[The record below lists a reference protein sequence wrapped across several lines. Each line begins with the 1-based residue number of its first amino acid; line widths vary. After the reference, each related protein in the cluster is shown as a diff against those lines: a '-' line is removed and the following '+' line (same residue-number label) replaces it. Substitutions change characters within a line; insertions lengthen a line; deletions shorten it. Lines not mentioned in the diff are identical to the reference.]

1 MHCRGKKLAPDV
13 DLNVVA
19 RGTPGFSG
27 ADLANLANEA
37 AIFAV
42 RDGRDVITAA
52 DFDAARDRII
62 LGRREGSNV
71 LLPEE
76 KHAVAVHESGHALV
90 AALSEHADPVAK
102 VTILPAGQ
110 ALGVTEQ
117 LPLVERHMYGEDY
130 LHDSLAVRLGGRA
143 AELVVLGQGSTG
155 AANDLAG
162 ATDLATKMVREFG
175 LSETLGP
182 VGYPE
187 GGSVFLGG
195 GGARHVQPP
204 VRRGDPGG
212 DRRRGRQAAA
222 RGRGTGGRS
231 CSRRTGPSST
241 RWPTCCWRRRR
252 WTGPRCTGWPA
263 CRTGRRRPRR
273 WPRRP
278 PWPPGRWPPPTPAIR
293 PRVVNRAERA
303 RVHAPGPVR
312 ARACNLG
319 DMAMA
324 LPANIPSPS
333 INSFSIGPLV
343 IHFYAL
349 AYLVGIAAAIIIT
362 RRRWRA
368 VGGDPDI
375 VGDIALW
382 SVPAG
387 IIGGRIYFDITT
399 PMDIPHV
406 WYGVFAVW
414 DGGLGIWGGIAL
426 ATVVGLWRLR
436 RHGVNTAQFMDAVAP
451 ALLVAQGIGRIG
463 NYFNKELFGRPT
475 SLPWGLEIP
484 YQYRL
489 SGGIPDK
496 YLNSS
501 TFQPTFLYELI
512 FDFAWAAVLVWLG
525 HHRKIKP
532 PGLFALYVFGYSA
545 YRIFEE
551 SLRIDSSVY
560 FLGLRLNT
568 YIASAL
574 ALIGLLWFWRI
585 QRRPDPERPPPP
597 RRPEA
602 ASARRGLRPPK
613 PQPRRRTRRPDP
625 APRPPRSPTQTP
637 GVPRLRIR
645 HG

>member
-1 MHCRGKKLAPDV
+1 
-13 DLNVVA
+13 
-19 RGTPGFSG
+19 
-27 ADLANLANEA
+27 
-37 AIFAV
+37 
-42 RDGRDVITAA
+42 
-52 DFDAARDRII
+52 
-62 LGRREGSNV
+62 
-71 LLPEE
+71 
-76 KHAVAVHESGHALV
+76 
-90 AALSEHADPVAK
+90 
-102 VTILPAGQ
+102 
-110 ALGVTEQ
+110 
-117 LPLVERHMYGEDY
+117 
-130 LHDSLAVRLGGRA
+130 
-143 AELVVLGQGSTG
+143 
-155 AANDLAG
+155 
-162 ATDLATKMVREFG
+162 
-175 LSETLGP
+175 
-182 VGYPE
+182 
-187 GGSVFLGG
+187 
-195 GGARHVQPP
+195 
-204 VRRGDPGG
+204 
-212 DRRRGRQAAA
+212 
-222 RGRGTGGRS
+222 
-231 CSRRTGPSST
+231 
-241 RWPTCCWRRRR
+241 
-252 WTGPRCTGWPA
+252 
-263 CRTGRRRPRR
+263 
-273 WPRRP
+273 
-278 PWPPGRWPPPTPAIR
+278 
-293 PRVVNRAERA
+293 
-303 RVHAPGPVR
+303 
-312 ARACNLG
+312 
-319 DMAMA
+319 MAMA

-333 INSFSIGPLV
+333 INSFNIGPLV
-343 IHFYAL
+343 VHFYAL

-399 PMDIPHV
+399 PMNIPHV
-406 WYGVFAVW
+406 WYGVFAIW

-463 NYFNKELFGRPT
+463 NYFNKELFGSPT

-496 YLNSS
+496 YLNFS

-574 ALIGLLWFWRI
+574 ALIGLVWFWRI
-585 QRRPDPERPPPP
+585 QRRPDPETPTPAPAP
-597 RRPEA
+597 APAEA
-602 ASARRGLRPPK
+602 ADETADSAGEPEPASASASAPSQQPHE
-613 PQPRRRTRRPDP
+613 PQESHDSDP
-625 APRPPRSPTQTP
+625 
-637 GVPRLRIR
+637 